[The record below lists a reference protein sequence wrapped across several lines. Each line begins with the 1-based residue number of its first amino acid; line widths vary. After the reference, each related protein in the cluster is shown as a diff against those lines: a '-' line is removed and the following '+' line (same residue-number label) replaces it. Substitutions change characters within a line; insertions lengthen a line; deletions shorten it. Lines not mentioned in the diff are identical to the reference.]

1 MCSTSAG
8 GSRRA
13 AICFVLARA
22 ESPHLPH
29 GNDSFMPMCSGLAN
43 ALRHAS
49 NVTERCLDPPVAFP
63 LKGTS
68 SDRPTVGSCTVD
80 AYPHAPHVTSDL
92 STPAN
97 AACMGHRHSSTS
109 TAPPPLPN
117 ARGLTGPFDP
127 GGGVAGFCPGA
138 SRKLPAP
145 PRSLVVRLVCTA
157 ATRDRK
163 NSCASCCLCFARCS
177 GDCIHQLCKKL
188 LGTSGSELP
197 EYAPATISSSSH
209 ARQCSSSG
217 EGSRPALTAS
227 ATATSRFAVHS
238 SLTCPSLR
246 KNPPTVGALTTACST
261 VDRKHVLPRLAMPR
275 RPRGTPCELTLA
287 SGAAPFPTT
296 SILDI
301 SLVGGF
307 LRFFAVVAAATPA
320 SEALTPIAI
329 ARVPSTRRS
338 NSGEYVYLAH
348 AAQYSSARSTS
359 ANMECGLTAKERAA
373 ALMCAAASS
382 RVQII
387 VQPRQARVASA
398 AVRTAWPG

>member
-1 MCSTSAG
+1 M
-8 GSRRA
+8 
-13 AICFVLARA
+13 
-22 ESPHLPH
+22 
-29 GNDSFMPMCSGLAN
+29 
-43 ALRHAS
+43 
-49 NVTERCLDPPVAFP
+49 
-63 LKGTS
+63 
-68 SDRPTVGSCTVD
+68 
-80 AYPHAPHVTSDL
+80 
-92 STPAN
+92 
-97 AACMGHRHSSTS
+97 
-109 TAPPPLPN
+109 
-117 ARGLTGPFDP
+117 
-127 GGGVAGFCPGA
+127 
-138 SRKLPAP
+138 
-145 PRSLVVRLVCTA
+145 
-157 ATRDRK
+157 
-163 NSCASCCLCFARCS
+163 CFARCS

-301 SLVGGF
+301 SLVVGF
-307 LRFFAVVAAATPA
+307 LRFFVVVAAATPA

-373 ALMCAAASS
+373 ALICAAASS

-387 VQPRQARVASA
+387 VQPRQARVAST